1 MRAVIDTNVLWV
13 SVSRK
18 SESHWIFKAILEGSI
33 TLCVTTDILDEYSE
47 IMSLKLGTEASEA
60 VLSVFD
66 NLPNIKYITR
76 YYRWLAIKADPDDDK
91 FVDCAVAA
99 NALCIV
105 TEDGHFKVLKKL
117 PYPKVNSL
125 NIKEFADYYKQ
136 YHSSSSQPLDS

>member
-1 MRAVIDTNVLWV
+1 MNTP
-13 SVSRK
+13 K
-18 SESHWIFKAILEGSI
+18 SCGN
-33 TLCVTTDILDEYSE
+33 
-47 IMSLKLGTEASEA
+47 EASEA

-66 NLPNIKYITR
+66 NLPNIEYITR

-117 PYPKVNSL
+117 SYPKVTCL
-125 NIKEFADYYKQ
+125 NIKAFSAFYKQ
-136 YHSSSSQPLDS
+136 YQTP